1 MATLF
6 TRIINGDIPGKF
18 IYRDDQA
25 VAFMTIAP
33 IQPGHTLVVP
43 VEEVDHW
50 IDASPELRAH
60 LMEVAARIGAAQ
72 MAAFSPARV
81 GVIIAGME
89 VPHLHIHV
97 IPMESEK
104 DLSFANADPSA
115 TDEELE
121 DAANKLRVA
130 LQGTTRQQG

>member
-60 LMEVAARIGAAQ
+60 LMEVAARIGVAQ

-115 TDEELE
+115 TDAELE